1 MRRAKKFLGVL
12 CVAAVGSAL
21 VSCSGDVVSEV
32 GGGGDCTPSGE
43 KVIGWD
49 WPLSSLEI
57 YEPFNAKVAAIAEE
71 RGYQTVT
78 TTNDGDLQQQVSDLE
93 AWVAQG
99 LSAIGTYALEP
110 SAIEPIGR
118 RALDNCVGFVSY
130 GTNLK
135 NQDASVQFAWDRSGA
150 ELGINARD
158 WATKHG
164 GPLKALVLH
173 DRDITAG
180 KERDDALMAEFPGTA
195 SNVEVVSHQRAV
207 DTASGES
214 VTSTVLQAHPDLN
227 IVLAYN
233 DDVAIGARQAFINAG
248 FAPNDPN
255 VYIGGQDGSPSALR
269 LLQEGGIFRASSAVN
284 FGDLT
289 STVANTIVD
298 VAEGTEPEFG
308 PLDFEVLTSAD
319 PDQVA
324 EFLAAYN

>member
-12 CVAAVGSAL
+12 CVAAVSSTLAG
-21 VSCSGDVVSEV
+21 CSGDVVSEV
-32 GGGGDCTPSGE
+32 GGGGDCTPSE
-43 KVIGWD
+43 DKVIGWD

-57 YEPFNAKVAAIAEE
+57 YKPFNEKVTAIAAD
-71 RGYQTVT
+71 RGYKTVT

-130 GTNLK
+130 GTNLE
-135 NQDASVQFAWDRSGA
+135 NQDAAVEFAWDRSGA
-150 ELGINARD
+150 ELGINARE
-158 WATKHG
+158 WATKNG

-180 KERDDALMAEFPGTA
+180 KERDDALMAEFPGAA

-227 IVLAYN
+227 MVLAYN

-269 LLQEGGIFRASSAVN
+269 LLKENGIYRASSAVN
-284 FGDLT
+284 FNDLT

-298 VAEGTEPEFG
+298 VAEGVEPDYG
-308 PLDFEVLTSAD
+308 PLNFSVLTPAD
-319 PDQVA
+319 PGQVE